1 MEKKRVILHFSAL
14 KGIYWYHMTSTAKTI
29 LGLVVAVAIIGAGY
43 YVYTNKSTAKQSAFT
58 INGET
63 VTLVNGTYEKESA
76 PGSASKT
83 TTTYFGN
90 ETKGD
95 FNNDGTTDSAFL
107 VTQST
112 GGSGTFF
119 YLATTLGGEA
129 VLLGDRIS
137 PQSTE
142 YMDGK
147 IVVNYADRKAG
158 EPMTTQPSVG
168 VSKYFEVKGGALIE
182 TQKDSTTTP
191 STSNGKKI
199 AFSELVKQNG
209 TYKCSVNQTVG
220 NVTTSGTVYMDKGM
234 VRGEFAAEYSG
245 QKANITF
252 LMRDGFTYVWNS
264 MMPTQGFKLK
274 SDATVDVTGAK
285 AQATGEIHASANTYL
300 EQIGDYNCEAW
311 TVDESKFVIPT
322 TVTFSAMN

>member
-1 MEKKRVILHFSAL
+1 
-14 KGIYWYHMTSTAKTI
+14 MTSTAKTI

-95 FNNDGTTDSAFL
+95 FNGDGKTDSAFI

-119 YLATTLGGEA
+119 YLATSLGGEA
-129 VLLGDRIS
+129 KLLGDRIS

-142 YMDGK
+142 YMNGK
-147 IVVNYADRKAG
+147 IVVNFAERKAG
-158 EPMTTQPSVG
+158 EPMTAQPSVG
-168 VSKYFEVKGGALIE
+168 VSKYFEFKSEALVE
-182 TQKDSTTTP
+182 TQASASTETP
-191 STSNGKKI
+191 SATKKI
-199 AFSELVKQNG
+199 AFSELVKKG
-209 TYKCSVNQTVG
+209 ESYECAVTQTVG
-220 NVTTSGTVYMDKGM
+220 NVTSNGTVYMDNGL

-252 LMRDGFTYVWNS
+252 LMRDGYTYVWNS

-274 SDATVDVTGAK
+274 SDTTVDVTGAK
-285 AQATGEIHASANTYL
+285 AQVTGEIHASANTYL
-300 EQIGDYNCEAW
+300 EQIGDYTCKPW
-311 TVDESKFVIPT
+311 TVSAAKFVVPT
-322 TVTFSAMN
+322 TVTFSQMN